1 MRENSVM
8 RYPLYLPGESRG
20 GSAVRLPDVPLL
32 VLVGLTGVGKSSL
45 LEALAFPTLP
55 DRRELVDRY
64 VLPLFGAV
72 PPLDRKAR
80 FEITRRFR
88 ETHPGGVAEILAK
101 ALVEPV
107 WPLVFDGLRG
117 EAEVRYAL
125 DCLPL
130 ARFVALEASDLTR
143 LSRLLDR
150 NDWFDQMRK
159 EVSGNIP
166 SEILRAADGVLSKT
180 ELQTAL
186 SWGYSPED
194 LLAKLKIVSEER
206 KNYDPAGPRKLLGD
220 SPRAIFLD
228 TQALSVEQEVDA
240 IRAFVKGINANH

>member
-1 MRENSVM
+1 M

-107 WPLVFDGLRG
+107 WP
-117 EAEVRYAL
+117 
-125 DCLPL
+125 
-130 ARFVALEASDLTR
+130 
-143 LSRLLDR
+143 
-150 NDWFDQMRK
+150 
-159 EVSGNIP
+159 
-166 SEILRAADGVLSKT
+166 
-180 ELQTAL
+180 
-186 SWGYSPED
+186 
-194 LLAKLKIVSEER
+194 
-206 KNYDPAGPRKLLGD
+206 
-220 SPRAIFLD
+220 
-228 TQALSVEQEVDA
+228 
-240 IRAFVKGINANH
+240 